1 MKGCSHAFLRDL
13 FHPETG
19 LTTYSSLD
27 KTGPSTIG
35 PRSKL
40 SPFETTWIVLDLKR
54 IPPTTRCCQHCNP
67 DLIDAYSASTVH
79 DERIKKFAPD
89 FLFPIGPPHSNSR
102 PSSSLSMQSATSTS
116 STFVPISSGYK
127 VPLDEKERL
136 QSQLIQ
142 WREKMHVQRGSPMF
156 FSSQI
161 FLPPKQLNLLVSEC
175 NKYLEVPIVDAR
187 FLRKLIQWDSA
198 GEEEWNEVSQ
208 LIMEWREDARPLA
221 RTPTSQR
228 RARKKTRTQVE
239 APRTPVEQPHF
250 QSLHVAPRFIPAQ
263 QSFLASN
270 VFQTPQPTTR
280 HVAPRFIPAQQSFPA
295 SNVFQTPQSTT
306 RQSYAM
312 SPTLTITPI
321 PSPSTVQTNPYY
333 QLISPRPVIYPQTP
347 ILPYNHSSPGTII
360 YQTPIPTAPSSL
372 RFSYYN
378 PSAQNPR

>member
-1 MKGCSHAFLRDL
+1 
-13 FHPETG
+13 
-19 LTTYSSLD
+19 
-27 KTGPSTIG
+27 
-35 PRSKL
+35 
-40 SPFETTWIVLDLKR
+40 
-54 IPPTTRCCQHCNP
+54 
-67 DLIDAYSASTVH
+67 
-79 DERIKKFAPD
+79 
-89 FLFPIGPPHSNSR
+89 
-102 PSSSLSMQSATSTS
+102 MQSATSTS

-136 QSQLIQ
+136 RSQLIQ

-263 QSFLASN
+263 QSF
-270 VFQTPQPTTR
+270 
-280 HVAPRFIPAQQSFPA
+280 PA

-312 SPTLTITPI
+312 SPTLTMTPI

-360 YQTPIPTAPSSL
+360 YQTPIPTAPLSL

-378 PSAQNPR
+378 PSA